1 MLLQGVQILLSI
13 SSSPCSKQLGK
24 DAHNDFHLQT
34 LQQACTLQK
43 AQSSA
48 LCRVAAALTALHN
61 RRCCAAAA
69 CPAMGVD
76 TDNCRADVLH
86 LFYLTLNFGCIFKAL
101 YRIFGSRRNT
111 KTQPLIPNN
120 QLLNGSQLFP
130 RFKVKKERKHGFR
143 RASAPP
149 VLPSRKTNPAE
160 CIRFRS
166 SGAFRITCFPIK
178 VGIYFAS

>member
-1 MLLQGVQILLSI
+1 MLLQGVQILPSI

-48 LCRVAAALTALHN
+48 LYRVAAALTALHN

-120 QLLNGSQLFP
+120 QQAARSCSP
-130 RFKVKKERKHGFR
+130 VSKSKKSGNT
-143 RASAPP
+143 ASAAPP
-149 VLPSRKTNPAE
+149 LRPFCRAEKTTRQNVFVSDHPE
-160 CIRFRS
+160 RS
-166 SGAFRITCFPIK
+166 E
-178 VGIYFAS
+178 

>member
-34 LQQACTLQK
+34 MQQACTLQK

-101 YRIFGSRRNT
+101 SRIFGSRRNT
-111 KTQPLIPNN
+111 ENPTVDTEQSIS
-120 QLLNGSQLFP
+120 GSQLFP
-130 RFKVKKERKHGFR
+130 VSKSKKSGNT
-143 RASAPP
+143 ASAAPP
-149 VLPSRKTNPAE
+149 LRPFCRAE
-160 CIRFRS
+160 KPTRQNVFVSDHPERS
-166 SGAFRITCFPIK
+166 G
-178 VGIYFAS
+178 

>member
-34 LQQACTLQK
+34 MQQACTLQK

-111 KTQPLIPNN
+111 ENPTVDTEQSIS
-120 QLLNGSQLFP
+120 GSQLFP
-130 RFKVKKERKHGFR
+130 VSKSKKSGNT
-143 RASAPP
+143 ASAAPP
-149 VLPSRKTNPAE
+149 LHPFCRAE
-160 CIRFRS
+160 KPTRQNVFVSDHPERS
-166 SGAFRITCFPIK
+166 G
-178 VGIYFAS
+178 

>member
-24 DAHNDFHLQT
+24 DAHNDFHLQAM
-34 LQQACTLQK
+34 QQACTLQK

-111 KTQPLIPNN
+111 ENPTVDTEQSIS
-120 QLLNGSQLFP
+120 GSQLFP
-130 RFKVKKERKHGFR
+130 VSKSKKSGNT
-143 RASAPP
+143 ASAAPP
-149 VLPSRKTNPAE
+149 LRPFCRAE
-160 CIRFRS
+160 KPTRQNVFVSDHPERS
-166 SGAFRITCFPIK
+166 E
-178 VGIYFAS
+178 

>member
-48 LCRVAAALTALHN
+48 LYRVAAALTALHN

-101 YRIFGSRRNT
+101 YRVFGSRRNT

-120 QLLNGSQLFP
+120 QQAARSCSP
-130 RFKVKKERKHGFR
+130 VSKSKKSGNT
-143 RASAPP
+143 ASAAPP
-149 VLPSRKTNPAE
+149 LRPFCRAE
-160 CIRFRS
+160 KPTRQNVFVSDHPERS
-166 SGAFRITCFPIK
+166 E
-178 VGIYFAS
+178 

>member
-34 LQQACTLQK
+34 MQQACTLQK

-76 TDNCRADVLH
+76 TDNCRDDVLH

-111 KTQPLIPNN
+111 ENPTVDTEQSIS
-120 QLLNGSQLFP
+120 GSQLFP
-130 RFKVKKERKHGFR
+130 VSKSKKSGNT
-143 RASAPP
+143 ASAAPP
-149 VLPSRKTNPAE
+149 LRPFCRAE
-160 CIRFRS
+160 KPTRQNVFVSDHPERS
-166 SGAFRITCFPIK
+166 G
-178 VGIYFAS
+178 

>member
-48 LCRVAAALTALHN
+48 LYRVASALTALHN

-111 KTQPLIPNN
+111 KTQPLMPNN
-120 QLLNGSQLFP
+120 QQAARSCSP
-130 RFKVKKERKHGFR
+130 VSKSKKSGNT
-143 RASAPP
+143 ASAAPP
-149 VLPSRKTNPAE
+149 LCPFCRAVKPTRQNVFVSDHPE
-160 CIRFRS
+160 RS
-166 SGAFRITCFPIK
+166 E
-178 VGIYFAS
+178 

>member
-48 LCRVAAALTALHN
+48 LYRVAAALTALHN

-101 YRIFGSRRNT
+101 YRVFGSRRNT

-120 QLLNGSQLFP
+120 QQAARSCSP
-130 RFKVKKERKHGFR
+130 VSKSKKSGNT
-143 RASAPP
+143 ASAAPP
-149 VLPSRKTNPAE
+149 LRPFCRAE
-160 CIRFRS
+160 KPTRQNVFVSDHPERFE
-166 SGAFRITCFPIK
+166 
-178 VGIYFAS
+178 

>member
-34 LQQACTLQK
+34 MQQACTLQK

-111 KTQPLIPNN
+111 ENPTVDTEQSIS
-120 QLLNGSQLFP
+120 GSQLFP
-130 RFKVKKERKHGFR
+130 VSKSKKSGNT
-143 RASAPP
+143 ASAAPP
-149 VLPSRKTNPAE
+149 LRPCCRAE
-160 CIRFRS
+160 KPTRQNVFVSDHPERS
-166 SGAFRITCFPIK
+166 G
-178 VGIYFAS
+178 

>member
-34 LQQACTLQK
+34 MQQACTLQK

-111 KTQPLIPNN
+111 ENPTVDTEQSIS
-120 QLLNGSQLFP
+120 GSQLFP
-130 RFKVKKERKHGFR
+130 VSKSKKSGNT
-143 RASAPP
+143 ASAAPP
-149 VLPSRKTNPAE
+149 LCPFCRAE
-160 CIRFRS
+160 KPTRQNVFVSDHPERS
-166 SGAFRITCFPIK
+166 E
-178 VGIYFAS
+178 

>member
-1 MLLQGVQILLSI
+1 MLLQGVQILPSI

-34 LQQACTLQK
+34 MQQACTLQK

-111 KTQPLIPNN
+111 ENPTVDTEQSIS
-120 QLLNGSQLFP
+120 GSQLFP
-130 RFKVKKERKHGFR
+130 VSKSKKSGNT
-143 RASAPP
+143 ASAAPP
-149 VLPSRKTNPAE
+149 LRPFCRAE
-160 CIRFRS
+160 KPTRQNVFVSDHPERS
-166 SGAFRITCFPIK
+166 G
-178 VGIYFAS
+178 

>member
-86 LFYLTLNFGCIFKAL
+86 LFYLTLNFGCILKPCTEYSAVGGT
-101 YRIFGSRRNT
+101 R
-111 KTQPLIPNN
+111 KPN
-120 QLLNGSQLFP
+120 
-130 RFKVKKERKHGFR
+130 R
-143 RASAPP
+143 
-149 VLPSRKTNPAE
+149 
-160 CIRFRS
+160 
-166 SGAFRITCFPIK
+166 
-178 VGIYFAS
+178 

>member
-34 LQQACTLQK
+34 MQQACTLQK

-48 LCRVAAALTALHN
+48 LCRIAAALTALHN

-111 KTQPLIPNN
+111 ENPTVDTEQSIS
-120 QLLNGSQLFP
+120 GSQLFP
-130 RFKVKKERKHGFR
+130 VSKSKKSGNT
-143 RASAPP
+143 ASAAPP
-149 VLPSRKTNPAE
+149 LRPFCRAE
-160 CIRFRS
+160 KPTRQNVFVSDHPERS
-166 SGAFRITCFPIK
+166 G
-178 VGIYFAS
+178 

>member
-111 KTQPLIPNN
+111 ENPTVDTEQSIS
-120 QLLNGSQLFP
+120 GSQLFP
-130 RFKVKKERKHGFR
+130 VSKSKKSGNT
-143 RASAPP
+143 ASAAPP
-149 VLPSRKTNPAE
+149 LRPFCRAE
-160 CIRFRS
+160 KPTRQNVFVSDHPERS
-166 SGAFRITCFPIK
+166 E
-178 VGIYFAS
+178 

>member
-48 LCRVAAALTALHN
+48 LYRVAAALTALHN

-101 YRIFGSRRNT
+101 YWVFGSRRNT

-120 QLLNGSQLFP
+120 QQAARSCSP
-130 RFKVKKERKHGFR
+130 VSKSKKSGNT
-143 RASAPP
+143 ASAAPP
-149 VLPSRKTNPAE
+149 LCPFCRAEKTTRQNVFVSDHPE
-160 CIRFRS
+160 RS
-166 SGAFRITCFPIK
+166 E
-178 VGIYFAS
+178 

>member
-13 SSSPCSKQLGK
+13 SSPPCSKQLGK

-61 RRCCAAAA
+61 RRC
-69 CPAMGVD
+69 GVD

-111 KTQPLIPNN
+111 KTQPLMPNN
-120 QLLNGSQLFP
+120 QQAARSCSP
-130 RFKVKKERKHGFR
+130 VSKSKKSGNT
-143 RASAPP
+143 ASAAPP
-149 VLPSRKTNPAE
+149 LCPFCRAE
-160 CIRFRS
+160 KPTRQNVFVSDHPERS
-166 SGAFRITCFPIK
+166 E
-178 VGIYFAS
+178 

>member
-13 SSSPCSKQLGK
+13 LSSPCSKQLGK

-48 LCRVAAALTALHN
+48 LYRVTAALTALHN

-120 QLLNGSQLFP
+120 QQAARSCSP
-130 RFKVKKERKHGFR
+130 VSKSKKSGNT
-143 RASAPP
+143 ASAAPP
-149 VLPSRKTNPAE
+149 LRPFCRAE
-160 CIRFRS
+160 KPTRQNVFVSDHPERS
-166 SGAFRITCFPIK
+166 E
-178 VGIYFAS
+178 

>member
-34 LQQACTLQK
+34 MQQACTLQK

-76 TDNCRADVLH
+76 TDTCRADVLH

-111 KTQPLIPNN
+111 ENPTVDTEQSIS
-120 QLLNGSQLFP
+120 GSQLFP
-130 RFKVKKERKHGFR
+130 VSKSKKRGNT
-143 RASAPP
+143 ASAAPP
-149 VLPSRKTNPAE
+149 LRPFCRAE
-160 CIRFRS
+160 KPTRQNVFVSDHPERS
-166 SGAFRITCFPIK
+166 G
-178 VGIYFAS
+178 

>member
-48 LCRVAAALTALHN
+48 LYRVAAALTALHN

-76 TDNCRADVLH
+76 TDNCRAVVLH

-120 QLLNGSQLFP
+120 QQAARSCSP
-130 RFKVKKERKHGFR
+130 VSKSKKSGNT
-143 RASAPP
+143 ASAAPP
-149 VLPSRKTNPAE
+149 LRPFCRAE
-160 CIRFRS
+160 KPTRQNVFVSDHPERS
-166 SGAFRITCFPIK
+166 E
-178 VGIYFAS
+178 

>member
-34 LQQACTLQK
+34 MQQACTLQK

-111 KTQPLIPNN
+111 ENPTVDTEQSIS
-120 QLLNGSQLFP
+120 GSQLFP
-130 RFKVKKERKHGFR
+130 VSKSKKSGNT
-143 RASAPP
+143 ASAAPP
-149 VLPSRKTNPAE
+149 LRPFCRAE
-160 CIRFRS
+160 KPTRQNVFVSDHPERS
-166 SGAFRITCFPIK
+166 G
-178 VGIYFAS
+178 

>member
-61 RRCCAAAA
+61 RRCGAAAA
-69 CPAMGVD
+69 CPAMGAD
-76 TDNCRADVLH
+76 TDNCRADVMH

-120 QLLNGSQLFP
+120 QQAACS
-130 RFKVKKERKHGFR
+130 
-143 RASAPP
+143 
-149 VLPSRKTNPAE
+149 
-160 CIRFRS
+160 
-166 SGAFRITCFPIK
+166 CFPFQSQKTKRAEICPPCK
-178 VGIYFAS
+178 SICSARSAEPKNQPGRTYSFQIIRSVPNNLLFR

>member
-34 LQQACTLQK
+34 MQQACTLQK

-111 KTQPLIPNN
+111 ENPTVDTEHSIS
-120 QLLNGSQLFP
+120 GSQLFP
-130 RFKVKKERKHGFR
+130 VSKSKKSGNT
-143 RASAPP
+143 ASAAPP
-149 VLPSRKTNPAE
+149 LRPFCRAE
-160 CIRFRS
+160 KPTRQNVFVSDHPERS
-166 SGAFRITCFPIK
+166 G
-178 VGIYFAS
+178 

>member
-1 MLLQGVQILLSI
+1 MLIMISPSDPATGVHITESAEFRALS
-13 SSSPCSKQLGK
+13 
-24 DAHNDFHLQT
+24 
-34 LQQACTLQK
+34 
-43 AQSSA
+43 
-48 LCRVAAALTALHN
+48 CRAALTALHN

-130 RFKVKKERKHGFR
+130 RFKVKKQNERRHGFL
-143 RASAPP
+143 RASA
-149 VLPSRKTNPAE
+149 LPFCRAE
-160 CIRFRS
+160 KMQPGRMYSFQIILSVPNNLLFR
-166 SGAFRITCFPIK
+166 
-178 VGIYFAS
+178 

>member
-34 LQQACTLQK
+34 MQQACTLQK

-111 KTQPLIPNN
+111 ENPTVDTEQSIS
-120 QLLNGSQLFP
+120 GSQLFP
-130 RFKVKKERKHGFR
+130 VSRSKKSENT
-143 RASAPP
+143 ASAAPP
-149 VLPSRKTNPAE
+149 LRPFCRAE
-160 CIRFRS
+160 KPTRQNVFVSDHPERS
-166 SGAFRITCFPIK
+166 G
-178 VGIYFAS
+178 

>member
-34 LQQACTLQK
+34 MQQACTLQK

-111 KTQPLIPNN
+111 ENPTVDTEQSIS
-120 QLLNGSQLFP
+120 GSQLFP
-130 RFKVKKERKHGFR
+130 VSKSKKSGNT
-143 RASAPP
+143 ASATPP
-149 VLPSRKTNPAE
+149 LRPFCRAE
-160 CIRFRS
+160 KPTRQNVFVSDHPERS
-166 SGAFRITCFPIK
+166 G
-178 VGIYFAS
+178 

>member
-34 LQQACTLQK
+34 MQQACTLQK

-111 KTQPLIPNN
+111 ENPTVDTEPSIS
-120 QLLNGSQLFP
+120 GSQLFP
-130 RFKVKKERKHGFR
+130 VSKSKKSGNT
-143 RASAPP
+143 ASAAPP
-149 VLPSRKTNPAE
+149 LRPFCRAE
-160 CIRFRS
+160 KPTRQNVFVSDHPERS
-166 SGAFRITCFPIK
+166 G
-178 VGIYFAS
+178 

>member
-48 LCRVAAALTALHN
+48 LYRVAAALTALHN

-111 KTQPLIPNN
+111 ENPTVDTEQSIS
-120 QLLNGSQLFP
+120 GSQLFP
-130 RFKVKKERKHGFR
+130 VSKSKKSGNT
-143 RASAPP
+143 ASAAPP
-149 VLPSRKTNPAE
+149 LRPFCRAE
-160 CIRFRS
+160 KPTRQNVFVSDHPERS
-166 SGAFRITCFPIK
+166 E
-178 VGIYFAS
+178 

>member
-13 SSSPCSKQLGK
+13 LSSPCSKQLGK

-34 LQQACTLQK
+34 MQQACTLQK

-48 LCRVAAALTALHN
+48 LYRVAAALTALHN

-101 YRIFGSRRNT
+101 YRVFGSRRNT

-120 QLLNGSQLFP
+120 QQAARSCSPFQSQKTKRAEARLPPRLRSARSAEPKNQPGRMYSFQIIRSVPNNLL
-130 RFKVKKERKHGFR
+130 FR
-143 RASAPP
+143 
-149 VLPSRKTNPAE
+149 
-160 CIRFRS
+160 
-166 SGAFRITCFPIK
+166 
-178 VGIYFAS
+178 

>member
-48 LCRVAAALTALHN
+48 LYRVAAALTALHN

-120 QLLNGSQLFP
+120 QQSARSCSPVSKSKNKTSRGT
-130 RFKVKKERKHGFR
+130 
-143 RASAPP
+143 ASAAPP
-149 VLPSRKTNPAE
+149 LRPFCRAEKTTRQNVFVSDHPE
-160 CIRFRS
+160 RS
-166 SGAFRITCFPIK
+166 E
-178 VGIYFAS
+178 

>member
-34 LQQACTLQK
+34 MQQACTLQK

-111 KTQPLIPNN
+111 ENPTVDTEQSIS
-120 QLLNGSQLFP
+120 GSQLFP
-130 RFKVKKERKHGFR
+130 VSKSKKSGNT
-143 RASAPP
+143 ASAAPP
-149 VLPSRKTNPAE
+149 LRPFCRAE
-160 CIRFRS
+160 KPTRQNVFVSDHPERS
-166 SGAFRITCFPIK
+166 E
-178 VGIYFAS
+178 

>member
-13 SSSPCSKQLGK
+13 LSSPCSKQLGK

-48 LCRVAAALTALHN
+48 LYRVAAALTALHN

-111 KTQPLIPNN
+111 KTQPLMPNN
-120 QLLNGSQLFP
+120 QQAARSCSP
-130 RFKVKKERKHGFR
+130 VSKSKKSGNT
-143 RASAPP
+143 ASAAPP
-149 VLPSRKTNPAE
+149 LCPFCRAVKPTRQNVFVSDHPE
-160 CIRFRS
+160 RS
-166 SGAFRITCFPIK
+166 E
-178 VGIYFAS
+178 

>member
-13 SSSPCSKQLGK
+13 LSSPCSKQLGK

-61 RRCCAAAA
+61 RRCGAAAA

-120 QLLNGSQLFP
+120 QQAARSCSP
-130 RFKVKKERKHGFR
+130 VSKSKKSGNTVS
-143 RASAPP
+143 AAPP
-149 VLPSRKTNPAE
+149 LCPFCRAE
-160 CIRFRS
+160 KPTRQNVFVSDHPERS
-166 SGAFRITCFPIK
+166 E
-178 VGIYFAS
+178 

>member
-34 LQQACTLQK
+34 MQQACTLQK

-111 KTQPLIPNN
+111 ENPTVDTEQSIS
-120 QLLNGSQLFP
+120 GSQLFP
-130 RFKVKKERKHGFR
+130 VSKSKRAETRLPPRLRSARSAEPKNQPGRMYSFQIIRSVPDNLLFR
-143 RASAPP
+143 
-149 VLPSRKTNPAE
+149 
-160 CIRFRS
+160 
-166 SGAFRITCFPIK
+166 
-178 VGIYFAS
+178 

>member
-34 LQQACTLQK
+34 MQQACTLQK

-48 LCRVAAALTALHN
+48 LCRVAAALTALHT

-111 KTQPLIPNN
+111 ENPTVDTEQSIS
-120 QLLNGSQLFP
+120 GSQLFP
-130 RFKVKKERKHGFR
+130 VSKSKKSGNT
-143 RASAPP
+143 ASAAPP
-149 VLPSRKTNPAE
+149 LRPFCRAE
-160 CIRFRS
+160 KPTRQNVFVSDHPERS
-166 SGAFRITCFPIK
+166 G
-178 VGIYFAS
+178 

>member
-48 LCRVAAALTALHN
+48 LYRVAAALTALHN

-120 QLLNGSQLFP
+120 QQAARSCFP
-130 RFKVKKERKHGFR
+130 VSKSKNKTSGGT
-143 RASAPP
+143 ASAAPP
-149 VLPSRKTNPAE
+149 LCPFCRAVKPTRQNAFVSDPPE
-160 CIRFRS
+160 RS
-166 SGAFRITCFPIK
+166 E
-178 VGIYFAS
+178 

>member
-1 MLLQGVQILLSI
+1 MELSMGYELLHTQKVISVSHRFAENAGKMGSKEYALLMH
-13 SSSPCSKQLGK
+13 LRK
-24 DAHNDFHLQT
+24 DYPDYAVRPRKNKEAKSHQT
-34 LQQACTLQK
+34 YGRLRYQK
-43 AQSSA
+43 MAEWI
-48 LCRVAAALTALHN
+48 LHN

-120 QLLNGSQLFP
+120 Q
-130 RFKVKKERKHGFR
+130 
-143 RASAPP
+143 
-149 VLPSRKTNPAE
+149 
-160 CIRFRS
+160 
-166 SGAFRITCFPIK
+166 
-178 VGIYFAS
+178 

>member
-34 LQQACTLQK
+34 MQQACTLQK

-111 KTQPLIPNN
+111 ENPTVNTEQSIS
-120 QLLNGSQLFP
+120 GSQLFP
-130 RFKVKKERKHGFR
+130 VSKSKKSGNT
-143 RASAPP
+143 ASAAPP
-149 VLPSRKTNPAE
+149 LRPFCRAE
-160 CIRFRS
+160 KPTRQNVFVSDHPERS
-166 SGAFRITCFPIK
+166 E
-178 VGIYFAS
+178 

>member
-34 LQQACTLQK
+34 MQQACTLQK

-48 LCRVAAALTALHN
+48 LCRVAAALTSLHN

-111 KTQPLIPNN
+111 ENPTVDTEQSIS
-120 QLLNGSQLFP
+120 GSQLFP
-130 RFKVKKERKHGFR
+130 VSKSKKSGNT
-143 RASAPP
+143 ASAAPP
-149 VLPSRKTNPAE
+149 LRPFCRAE
-160 CIRFRS
+160 KPTRQNVFVSDHPERS
-166 SGAFRITCFPIK
+166 G
-178 VGIYFAS
+178 

>member
-61 RRCCAAAA
+61 RRCGAAAA
-69 CPAMGVD
+69 CPAMGAD

-120 QLLNGSQLFP
+120 Q
-130 RFKVKKERKHGFR
+130 
-143 RASAPP
+143 
-149 VLPSRKTNPAE
+149 
-160 CIRFRS
+160 
-166 SGAFRITCFPIK
+166 
-178 VGIYFAS
+178 